1 MTDSNLSL
9 YAALVLRVS
18 LGAVFVAHAL
28 LKILVF
34 TPAGTVAFFDT
45 LGLPAFFAYAV
56 IVLELAGGVALLL
69 GFATRAVAVTLIPV
83 LIGTIV
89 LVHGDKGWLFA
100 NEGGGWEYPA
110 FLVAASL
117 VQALLGN
124 GAWALGAS
132 RLVPGRE
139 PDPLP

>member
-1 MTDSNLSL
+1 MTDRKLNL

-18 LGAVFVAHAL
+18 LGTVFVAHAL

-34 TPAGTVAFFDT
+34 TPAGTVAFFDA
-45 LGLPAFFAYAV
+45 LGLPALLAYAV
-56 IVLELAGGVALLL
+56 IALELAGGVALLL
-69 GFATRAVAVTLIPV
+69 GFGTRAVSLALIPV

-110 FLVAASL
+110 FLIMASL
-117 VQALLGN
+117 VQALLGD

-132 RLVPGRE
+132 RPAPGRE
-139 PDPLP
+139 PDPA